1 MQAQSSFLIPVGLVL
16 LSIKSISPDEESHLD
31 GCNTLLKYYH
41 RFYNKKKLALLMKI
55 ALGVEYLGT
64 DFHGWQIQGNGLR
77 TVQGVV
83 ELALSKVADHSV
95 RVFCSGRTDAGVHAK
110 EQVIHFETDSI
121 RDNNAWLFG
130 GNVNLPSDVNFNWV
144 KEVSDDFHA
153 RFDAYARLYE
163 YKIHNHPV
171 RSSLKA
177 NYNLLEPRILDIKK
191 MRKATDFLLGEHD
204 FSAFRGNLCQAKS
217 PIKTVESIEII
228 KTDDTILIKIKA
240 NAFLHHMVRNIVGT
254 LLKIGRDEREIN
266 WMLSVLQSKD
276 RKQAGPTAEPQG
288 LYFVKAFY
296 HDL

>member
-1 MQAQSSFLIPVGLVL
+1 
-16 LSIKSISPDEESHLD
+16 
-31 GCNTLLKYYH
+31 
-41 RFYNKKKLALLMKI
+41 MKI

-64 DFHGWQIQGNGLR
+64 DFHGWQIQENGLR

-121 RDNNAWLFG
+121 RDSNAWLFG
-130 GNVNLPSDVNFNWV
+130 GNVNLPSDVNFTWV

-153 RFDAYARLYE
+153 RFDAYARSYE

-254 LLKIGRDEREIN
+254 LLKIGRDEREVD

-288 LYFVKAFY
+288 LYFVKAYY

>member
-1 MQAQSSFLIPVGLVL
+1 LVL
-16 LSIKSISPDEESHLD
+16 LSIKSISPDDDSHFD
-31 GCNTLLKYYH
+31 RCNTLLKYYH

-64 DFHGWQIQGNGLR
+64 DFHGWQIQENGLR

-121 RDNNAWLFG
+121 RDSNAWLFG

-144 KEVSDDFHA
+144 KEVSDGFHA

-163 YKIHNHPV
+163 YKIHNHPI

-177 NYNLLEPRILDIKK
+177 NYNLWEPRALDIKK
-191 MRKATDFLLGEHD
+191 MRKAADFLLGEHD
-204 FSAFRGNLCQAKS
+204 FSAFRANLCQAKS
-217 PIKTVESIEII
+217 PIKTLESIEII

-254 LLKIGRDEREIN
+254 LLKIGRDEREVD

-288 LYFVKAFY
+288 LYFVKAYY
-296 HDL
+296 HDF

>member
-1 MQAQSSFLIPVGLVL
+1 
-16 LSIKSISPDEESHLD
+16 
-31 GCNTLLKYYH
+31 
-41 RFYNKKKLALLMKI
+41 MKI

-64 DFHGWQIQGNGLR
+64 DFHGWQIQANGLR

-130 GNVNLPSDVNFNWV
+130 GNVNLPSDVNFTWV

-171 RSSLKA
+171 RSSFKA
-177 NYNLLEPRILDIKK
+177 NSNLWEPRALDIKK
-191 MRKATDFLLGEHD
+191 MRKAADFLLGEHD

-217 PIKTVESIEII
+217 PIKTLESIEII
-228 KTDDTILIKIKA
+228 KTDDTILIQIKA

-254 LLKIGRDEREIN
+254 LLKIGRDEREVD

-288 LYFVKAFY
+288 LYFVKAYY
-296 HDL
+296 HNL